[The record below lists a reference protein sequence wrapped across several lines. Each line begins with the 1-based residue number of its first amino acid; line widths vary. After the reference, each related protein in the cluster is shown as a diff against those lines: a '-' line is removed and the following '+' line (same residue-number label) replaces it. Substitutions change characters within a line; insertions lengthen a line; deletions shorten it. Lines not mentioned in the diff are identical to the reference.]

1 MEKLILIIWYI
12 IAKIDKWVQKDFIIL
27 IMQWLL
33 SKRTLEKEKKI
44 KMSLNHIWKE
54 INKKKSIQYYIK
66 SIQILSYKCNLIN
79 WIL

>member
-33 SKRTLEKEKKI
+33 SKRTLEKEKK
-44 KMSLNHIWKE
+44 SRWV
-54 INKKKSIQYYIK
+54 
-66 SIQILSYKCNLIN
+66 
-79 WIL
+79 

>member
-54 INKKKSIQYYIK
+54 INRKKVYNITLSQYKY
-66 SIQILSYKCNLIN
+66 YLIN
-79 WIL
+79 AIL